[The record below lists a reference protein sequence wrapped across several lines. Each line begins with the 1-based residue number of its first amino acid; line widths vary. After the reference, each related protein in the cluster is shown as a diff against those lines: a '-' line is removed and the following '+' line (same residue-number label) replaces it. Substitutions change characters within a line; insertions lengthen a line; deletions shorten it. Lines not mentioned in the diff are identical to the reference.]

1 MVVAAVDNVKFVAV
15 DNVVVAAVDNV
26 KFVAVDNLLLLLT
39 M

>member
-1 MVVAAVDNVKFVAV
+1 MVVAAVDNVKFVVV